1 MCKINHSAAAV
12 GVGTRLRSELVRFL
26 ISAGSERGLA
36 LVEFAL
42 VLPVLLLVVTGITTF
57 GIALNNYMQ
66 LTQAVGIGAQALS
79 VSRGNTT
86 DPCNTVSSAVISA
99 APYLVS
105 TSLSF
110 TTKIYTSS
118 TASTSYSGTSC
129 SSSSTTTGAA
139 GNLTQGQA
147 AVVTATYP
155 CSLAVFGA
163 NYASSCS
170 LSAQVT
176 EIIQ

>member
-1 MCKINHSAAAV
+1 MTNPRILTRRAGAV
-12 GVGTRLRSELVRFL
+12 VL
-26 ISAGSERGLA
+26 SAGLVALA
-36 LVEFAL
+36 AC
-42 VLPVLLLVVTGITTF
+42 G
-57 GIALNNYMQ
+57 
-66 LTQAVGIGAQALS
+66 
-79 VSRGNTT
+79 
-86 DPCNTVSSAVISA
+86 
-99 APYLVS
+99 
-105 TSLSF
+105 
-110 TTKIYTSS
+110 
-118 TASTSYSGTSC
+118 SG